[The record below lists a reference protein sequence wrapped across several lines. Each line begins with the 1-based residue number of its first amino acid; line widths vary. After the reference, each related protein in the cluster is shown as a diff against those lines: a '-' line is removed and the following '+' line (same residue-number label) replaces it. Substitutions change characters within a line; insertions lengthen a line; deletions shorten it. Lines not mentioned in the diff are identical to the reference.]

1 MGEGLDKARE
11 AYETGGKKVVGT
23 DGRSLEGCAQQLLGL
38 GVTPKIGK
46 SAAGRK
52 KKSQGGIAGQG
63 QFLDVSAEQVS
74 EDSEGDDQDDG
85 DQEAAA
91 NQ

>member
-1 MGEGLDKARE
+1 MRSTTFG
-11 AYETGGKKVVGT
+11 TGGDPQDWEKCG
-23 DGRSLEGCAQQLLGL
+23 G
-38 GVTPKIGK
+38 P
-46 SAAGRK
+46 K